1 MKRTILTLAVL
12 GAVAPALAGTVYTV
26 ETKFLNRNPAETS
39 TGTMSVEGGN
49 LRMEIADAGN
59 GHNGEI
65 IFRHWGDPHENLDGK
80 HGKGSGREMVMVNH
94 DDKSYFVMDE
104 ATMQQMAAQMSQA
117 MAAMD
122 QALAAVPESQR
133 KKMEEMM
140 KSRMPMPAAPREP
153 SKLKKTGDTETIN
166 GYPCVRY
173 EVWRAGSKE
182 RELWV
187 TDWSNVD
194 GSAEIADVFRDMAA
208 FMTELLDS
216 LPDIGGMKGLADDS
230 FAHLE
235 EMNGFP
241 VVTRELADD
250 GSVEF
255 ETTLTSSQKADLSA
269 ADFEP
274 PPSYKRQDLMKGMK
288 RN

>member
-1 MKRTILTLAVL
+1 MKRTILTLAIL
-12 GAVAPALAGTVYTV
+12 GAVAPAVAGVVYTV
-26 ETKFLNRNPAETS
+26 ETQHLSSSPAETS

-49 LRMEIADAGN
+49 LRMQIANAGD

-65 IFRHWGDPHENLDGK
+65 IFRHWGDPHENLSGK
-80 HGKGSGREMVMVNH
+80 TADGSGREMVMVNH
-94 DDKSYFVMDE
+94 DDKTYIVMDE
-104 ATMQQMAAQMSQA
+104 ATMQQMAAQLNQA

-153 SKLKKTGDTETIN
+153 SELRKTGDTDTIN

-173 EVWRAGSKE
+173 EVWRDGSKE

-187 TDWSNVD
+187 TDWSNVE
-194 GSAEIADVFRDMAA
+194 GSAEVADVFRDMAA

-216 LPDIGGMKGLADDS
+216 LPNIGGMKGLANES

-241 VVTRELADD
+241 VLTREFADN
-250 GSVEF
+250 GAVEL
-255 ETTLTSSQKADLSA
+255 ETTLKSSHEADLSA

-274 PPSYKRQDLMKGMK
+274 PKGYKRQDLMKGMK
-288 RN
+288 R